1 VQPIQQ
7 SFQPLRTSTW
17 PPIVVFLVLAAAIAG
32 LAYVVFD
39 RVEQGVREQQQAL
52 LAAVADL
59 KVRETASWMADRRV
73 NAKVLTRDSFL
84 AGQVE
89 RWLQQGAPP
98 DAVGQKVA
106 RRLGSIQKAYGYRRV
121 SLIDERGELKLSAGG
136 SGGPVEPE
144 DKSLALKAIRSGAVL
159 TSDLH
164 WAGGRES
171 HGIEL
176 DLVAPLVLTD
186 GDHTRSVGA
195 LVLSIDPQQFLY
207 PLIQSWPTP
216 SLSAETL
223 LVRLEGHEVV
233 FLNELRHRGGTALKF
248 RLPVTTRNLP
258 AALGLRGREG
268 VFEGTDYRGV
278 PVLAAARKVPETPWT
293 LIAKVDLAEIY
304 APVHA
309 FALALAAVTGLL
321 IAASGMSSAWWW
333 RQQGARY
340 EAARYRA
347 EMERRAL
354 SEHFDYLTRYAND
367 SVLLADESRRIIEVN
382 ERAVDAYGYSRDE
395 LIGTDLRRLR
405 TPGSLSD
412 AHPGFQDLELAG
424 VVYEAVHRRKD
435 GTTFPVE
442 VSARGI
448 DVDGRKFYQ
457 EIIRDIT
464 ERKRAEEAVRDSEA
478 LSRGYFER
486 GLIGMAILSTQKAWV
501 EVNDRLCDMLG
512 YSRDE
517 LQTMTWAQLTHA
529 DDLAPSVAQFDR
541 LLARESDG
549 YLLDTRFIHKDG
561 RVIHSNLS
569 ATCVRNPDGSVDHF
583 VVWVRDVTERKQAE
597 NEIRRLNAE
606 LEQRVAERTAQL
618 EAANQ
623 ELEAFAYSVSHDL
636 RGPLRAIDGFSQAL
650 LEDYPAA
657 LDAQGREYLQRVR
670 AATQHMGRLI
680 EDILKL
686 SRVTRSE
693 MSWAPVDLSALA
705 RACAAELQQ
714 SQPGRS
720 VELVVADGAV
730 VEGDARL
737 LRVVLDNLLRNA
749 WKFTST
755 HAQARI
761 EFGVTQVDGARAF
774 FVRDDGA
781 GFDPAYAH
789 KLFTPFQ
796 RLHSDRE
803 FPGNGIGLAT
813 VQRVLRRHGGRAW
826 AEGAVEGGATFYFS
840 L

>member
-1 VQPIQQ
+1 MQPIQQ
-7 SFQPLRTSTW
+7 SFQPLHTSTW

-39 RVEQGVREQQQAL
+39 RVEQGVSAQQQAL
-52 LAAVADL
+52 LAAIADL
-59 KVRETASWMADRRV
+59 KVRETASWMAERRGD
-73 NAKVLTRDSFL
+73 AKVLTRDSFL
-84 AGQVE
+84 AEQVE

-98 DAVGQKVA
+98 DAVSQKLA
-106 RRLGSIQKAYGYRRV
+106 RRLGSIQEAYGYRGV
-121 SLIDERGELKLSAGG
+121 SLLDERGELKLGAGE
-136 SGGPVEPE
+136 SGGPMEPE
-144 DKSLALKAIRSGAVL
+144 DKSLALRAIHSGAVV
-159 TSDLH
+159 TSGLH

-171 HGIEL
+171 RGIEF
-176 DLVAPLVLTD
+176 DLVAPLLLTD
-186 GDHTRSVGA
+186 GGHTRSVGA
-195 LVLSIDPQQFLY
+195 LVLSIDPQRYLY

-223 LVRLEGHEVV
+223 LVRREGDEVV

-258 AALGLRGREG
+258 AALGLHGREG
-268 VFEGTDYRGV
+268 VFEGADYRGV
-278 PVLAAARKVPETPWT
+278 PVLAAARKVPQTPWT

-304 APVHA
+304 APIHA
-309 FALALAAVTGLL
+309 FALAMAAVTGLL
-321 IAASGMSSAWWW
+321 IAAAGLSTAWWW

-340 EAARYRA
+340 EAARYRT

-367 SVLLADESRRIIEVN
+367 SVLLADEFRCIIEVN
-382 ERAVDAYGYSRDE
+382 ERAVDTYGYARDE
-395 LIGTDLRRLR
+395 LLGTDLRRLR
-405 TPGSLSD
+405 TPASLSD

-424 VVYEAVHRRKD
+424 VVYETVHRRKD

-448 DVDGRKFYQ
+448 VVEGGKFYQ
-457 EIIRDIT
+457 QIIRDIT

-478 LSRGYFER
+478 LFRGYFER
-486 GLIGMAILSTQKAWV
+486 GLIGMAITSPQKGWV
-501 EVNDRLCDMLG
+501 EVNDRLCEMLG

-517 LQTMTWAQLTHA
+517 LRTMTWAQLTYP

-541 LLARESDG
+541 VLAAESDD
-549 YLLDTRFIHKDG
+549 YRLDARFIHKDG
-561 RVIHSNLS
+561 RVVHTNRSVG
-569 ATCVRNPDGSVDHF
+569 CVRNPDGSVHHF
-583 VVWVRDVTERKQAE
+583 VVSVQDVTERKRAE
-597 NEIRRLNAE
+597 DEIRRLNAE

-693 MSWAPVDLSALA
+693 MSWAPVDSERPGKGLRWGA
-705 RACAAELQQ
+705 AAE
-714 SQPGRS
+714 P
-720 VELVVADGAV
+720 AGA
-730 VEGDARL
+730 ER
-737 LRVVLDNLLRNA
+737 
-749 WKFTST
+749 
-755 HAQARI
+755 
-761 EFGVTQVDGARAF
+761 RA
-774 FVRDDGA
+774 
-781 GFDPAYAH
+781 
-789 KLFTPFQ
+789 
-796 RLHSDRE
+796 
-803 FPGNGIGLAT
+803 
-813 VQRVLRRHGGRAW
+813 GGRGRGRGRGRRSAP
-826 AEGAVEGGATFYFS
+826 EGGPG
-840 L
+840 